1 MENIQPKFSRN
12 ALIEFLKTFQSGRP
26 TCGLPGTL
34 GHFQS
39 LGLDVEKIG
48 YMQNAWCH
56 QCVDMITPMSI
67 KPTFLESMLNV

>member
-1 MENIQPKFSRN
+1 MENIQPKVSRD

-39 LGLDVEKIG
+39 LGLDVETIG
-48 YMQNAWCH
+48 YMQNA
-56 QCVDMITPMSI
+56 
-67 KPTFLESMLNV
+67 